1 MISVLDHIEYL
12 TSKHDCVIVHGLG
25 AFISRYSVKK
35 NANGMPI
42 GLSREI
48 SFNQSVAHSDGLLA
62 HSISRREKITY
73 ELANLEIANYVNS
86 LRSQISHEGE
96 VPVGRV
102 GYFSNTA
109 ENTLEFFPFPSRNV
123 NNDFY
128 GLSSISLKP
137 LAVVEVTEEEK
148 ETIKTNIVPFTRKFM
163 RVAASIAL
171 LIGMVLVL
179 STPVINNNSQD
190 YANLNAFTLKSKDI
204 SEDRELLIS
213 IPAIESEASTI
224 QEEVVSEETEVKLS
238 EAPGNYGL
246 VIASLPTEVL
256 ANKYIAENNLTNC
269 AIFKSTTKYR
279 VYIEKGTYDE
289 MISLK
294 ETKYANSD
302 AWVCRVK

>member
-12 TSKHDCVIVHGLG
+12 TSKHDCVIVPGLG
-25 AFISRYSVKK
+25 AFISHYSVKK

-86 LRSQISHEGE
+86 LRSQLSHEGE

-137 LAVVEVTEEEK
+137 LAVEEVAEVKK
-148 ETIKTNIVPFTRKFM
+148 ETIKSNIVPFTRKFM
-163 RVAASIAL
+163 RAAASIVL

-190 YANLNAFTLKSKDI
+190 YANLNAFTLKSQDI
-204 SEDRELLIS
+204 SENRELLIS
-213 IPAIESEASTI
+213 IPAITI

-246 VIASLPTEVL
+246 VIASLPTEAL
-256 ANKYIAENNLTNC
+256 ANKYIAENNITNC

>member
-12 TSKHDCVIVHGLG
+12 TSKHDCVIVPGLG
-25 AFISRYSVKK
+25 AFISHYSVKK

-86 LRSQISHEGE
+86 LRSQLSHEGE

-137 LAVVEVTEEEK
+137 LFA
-148 ETIKTNIVPFTRKFM
+148 IILF
-163 RVAASIAL
+163 S
-171 LIGMVLVL
+171 
-179 STPVINNNSQD
+179 VIICN
-190 YANLNAFTLKSKDI
+190 F
-204 SEDRELLIS
+204 
-213 IPAIESEASTI
+213 
-224 QEEVVSEETEVKLS
+224 
-238 EAPGNYGL
+238 
-246 VIASLPTEVL
+246 
-256 ANKYIAENNLTNC
+256 
-269 AIFKSTTKYR
+269 
-279 VYIEKGTYDE
+279 
-289 MISLK
+289 
-294 ETKYANSD
+294 
-302 AWVCRVK
+302 